1 MLISLTLLY
10 HAQRVRSSARC
21 VTNEVETVSLN
32 GTTSIA
38 QSPEWGST
46 VFRALYLWACE
57 RLYHEFAP
65 GYDQISRL
73 VSAGA
78 WPAWRRSVLPHMKG
92 ERVLEIGFGTGELL
106 AEMARLQTVQV
117 KGLEL
122 SSQMQAVALRR
133 LAAGEQ
139 SAPRTQASAAAMPF
153 AAQCFDTVA
162 ATFPAPYILEPDTLA
177 ECARVLDTGGR
188 LVVAGLWVRAHN
200 RRLRRVLPIFYADPP
215 ACALARIAEQVEKA
229 GFQVTWFYEVVGWA
243 EVPVLV
249 AELP

>member
-139 SAPRTQASAAAMPF
+139 SAPCTQASAAAMPF